1 MVPGSN
7 PGGPTIAILFST
19 IVKTD
24 KLSNIFILIVKSI
37 AEYQKEIL
45 DKMTKTERKIIIYYL
60 EHGGKAKE
68 IASALNVS
76 ERTVYKALYLFR
88 KKLKEKGINPSE
100 LYLRS
105 SIEQKNAKAIV
116 APSSYEKNLEEI
128 INKKILPIILNQ
140 VRNVLREEL
149 KKILYKE
156 EKNTEKEIIAQGD
169 LVNAISV
176 LNNSIRELNENI
188 VSLISFL
195 NKKDNTQ
202 TNMKDIKIVA
212 RETLPSF
219 VRGNPWVEVL
229 KSRSTIN
236 SKY

>member
-195 NKKDNTQ
+195 NKKDNTH

>member
-1 MVPGSN
+1 
-7 PGGPTIAILFST
+7 
-19 IVKTD
+19 
-24 KLSNIFILIVKSI
+24 LIVKSI

-45 DKMTKTERKIIIYYL
+45 DKMTKTERRIIIYYL